1 MIRNLLLCI
10 LSGIVFSIHAQTPV
24 PAPPQEM
31 PVYIVGATA
40 HLGNGLVV
48 ENSIVAFENGKIT
61 LVRTPQTLPQV
72 NLSRYK
78 VIEAKG
84 KHLYPGFIAPN
95 TQLGLVEIEAVR
107 ATVDA
112 GEIGELNP
120 NARSIIAYDSDSEV
134 PPTVRAQGILLA
146 QITPRGGLLSGQ
158 SSVVQ
163 LDAWNWEDAAYKTD
177 IGLHLN
183 WPNMF
188 SFNWREGSLS
198 KNVNYDK
205 QVGTIET
212 YLTEAQ
218 AYCKNDKPAE
228 KNLKLESAC
237 ALFNGSRKLFLHSDD
252 AKAITAG
259 VLLAKRFGITP
270 VVVGGG
276 DAAIIADFLRENH
289 VPVILGNVHSLPMR
303 DDADVDAPFKLAAQ
317 LHQAGVMF
325 CFSMEGFWQQ
335 RNLAFQA
342 GHAVGFGLPYEQAV
356 AALTLNTA
364 RILGIDATCGSL
376 EEGKDAT
383 FFLSE
388 GDALDMRSSK
398 VSLAFINGRQISLD
412 HKQLELYRK
421 FKTKYE
427 RGGK

>member
-1 MIRNLLLCI
+1 MKRNLLLCI
-10 LSGIVFSIHAQTPV
+10 LSVIAFSMQAQTPV

-61 LVRTPQTLPQV
+61 LVRTPETLPQV

-95 TQLGLVEIEAVR
+95 TQLGLVEIAAVR

-146 QITPRGGLLSGQ
+146 QITPQGGLLSGQ

-163 LDAWNWEDAAYKTD
+163 LDAWNWEDAAYKMD

-183 WPNMF
+183 WPAMF

-198 KNVNYDK
+198 KNANYDK
-205 QVGTIET
+205 EVQIIET
-212 YLTEAQ
+212 YLTEAL

-237 ALFNGSRKLFLHSDD
+237 ALFNGSRKLFLHADD

-259 VLLAKRFGITP
+259 VLLARRFGITP

-276 DAAIIADFLRENH
+276 DAAVIADFLRENH
-289 VPVILGNVHSLPMR
+289 VPVILGNVHALPMR
-303 DDADVDAPFKLAAQ
+303 DDSDVDAPFKLAAQ
-317 LHQAGVMF
+317 LQQAGVMF

-364 RILGIDATCGSL
+364 RILGIDATVGSI

-383 FFLSE
+383 LFLCE

>member
-1 MIRNLLLCI
+1 MQRNFLFCI
-10 LSGIVFSIHAQTPV
+10 LSVITFSVYAQTPV

-146 QITPRGGLLSGQ
+146 QITPQGGLLSGQ
-158 SSVVQ
+158 SSIVQ
-163 LDAWNWEDAAYKTD
+163 LDAWNWEDAAYKMD

-183 WPNMF
+183 WPAMF
-188 SFNWREGSLS
+188 SCNWREGSLS
-198 KNVNYDK
+198 KNANYDK
-205 QVGTIET
+205 QVEVIET
-212 YLTEAQ
+212 YLTEAL

-237 ALFNGSRKLFLHSDD
+237 ALFNGSRKLFLHADD

-289 VPVILGNVHSLPMR
+289 VPVILGNVHALPMR

-317 LHQAGVMF
+317 LQQAGVMF
-325 CFSMEGFWQQ
+325 CFSMDGFWQQ

-364 RILGIDATCGSL
+364 RILGIDATVGSI
-376 EEGKDAT
+376 EEGKDAIL
-383 FFLSE
+383 FLCE

>member
-1 MIRNLLLCI
+1 MKYTLLFCLACF
-10 LSGIVFSIHAQTPV
+10 LTWGIQAQTPV

-40 HLGNGLVV
+40 HIGNGLVM

-61 LVRTPQTLPQV
+61 LVRTPATLPQV

-95 TQLGLVEIEAVR
+95 TQLGLVEIAAVR

-120 NARSIIAYDSDSEV
+120 NARAIIAYDSDSEV

-146 QITPRGGLLSGQ
+146 QITPQGGLLSGQ

-183 WPNMF
+183 WPNLF

-198 KNVNYDK
+198 KNANYDK
-205 QVGTIET
+205 QVEMIET
-212 YLTEAQ
+212 YLVEAQ

-237 ALFNGSRKLFLHSDD
+237 ALFNGSRKLFLHADD
-252 AKAITAG
+252 AKVITAG

-325 CFSMEGFWQQ
+325 CFSMDGFWQQ

-364 RILGIDATCGSL
+364 RILGVDATAGSI

-383 FFLSE
+383 LFLCE